1 MRMRTKVPVVTLVGV
16 GALLLAALAV
26 IFAPRAQ
33 TVYAQGPPSVEINLN
48 SYNGVTTVGQ
58 SVAQYTF
65 KNFQGITCDE
75 NIGGPHHTAFDD
87 PCYYRSEVYERGT
100 TTNPVTQCAPGGGG
114 HRSFSQGAGISKVI
128 RYGQNLIPS
137 TCPAGLYTLKVILMG
152 SGASI
157 DELPRGLQPILF

>member
-33 TVYAQGPPSVEINLN
+33 TVYAQGPPTVEIDLN
-48 SYNGVTTVGQ
+48 SNSGVTPVMQ

-65 KNFQGITCDE
+65 RNFQDTEHITCDE
-75 NIGGPHHTAFDD
+75 NFGGPHHTAYND
-87 PCYYRSEVYERGT
+87 PCYYRSEVYERDT
-100 TTNPVTQCAPGGGG
+100 MNLVDQCAPGGGG

-128 RYGQNLIPS
+128 PYRQNLIPS

-152 SGASI
+152 SNWR
-157 DELPRGLQPILF
+157 LRRGLQPILF